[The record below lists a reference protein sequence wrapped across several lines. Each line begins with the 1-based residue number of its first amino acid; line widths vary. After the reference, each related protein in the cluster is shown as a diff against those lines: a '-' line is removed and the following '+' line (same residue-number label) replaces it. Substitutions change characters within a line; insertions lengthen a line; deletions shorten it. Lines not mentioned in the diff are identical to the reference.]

1 MKKETLIKARNI
13 VADLIKETEL
23 ETIEK
28 LELMINLDKFL
39 ENYDENIKVLSKKK
53 HWIGAK

>member
-13 VADLIKETEL
+13 VADLIKETEI

-28 LELMINLDKFL
+28 LELIINLDNFL
-39 ENYDENIKVLSKKK
+39 KDYNENIKVLSKNKQR
-53 HWIGAK
+53 